1 MLNLRTFF
9 VNKIHSLIF
18 FHSLMKADK
27 KNILDLLSWDGTLLI
42 LAEDPEGL
50 LVALLRGVV
59 VVHVGQDIAELLNAF
74 DLVLLIHSSIG
85 KWSNLEVKAPG
96 VIIYLVD
103 YVQNLHWSILFG

>member
-1 MLNLRTFF
+1 MQ
-9 VNKIHSLIF
+9 
-18 FHSLMKADK
+18 K
-27 KNILDLLSWDGTLLI
+27 KILDLLSWDGTLLV

-59 VVHVGQDIAELLNAF
+59 VVHVGQDIAELLNAS

-85 KWSNLEVKAPG
+85 KREMPNLEVKASG

-103 YVQNLHWSILFG
+103 YVQNLQ